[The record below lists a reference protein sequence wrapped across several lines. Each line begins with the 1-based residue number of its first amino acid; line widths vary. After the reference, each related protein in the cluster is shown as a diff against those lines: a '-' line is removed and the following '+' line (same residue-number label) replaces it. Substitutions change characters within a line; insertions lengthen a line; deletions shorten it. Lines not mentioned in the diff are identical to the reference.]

1 MDCVYD
7 ERMLDMVP
15 IWRDKGINKEPKDGL
30 CLWRKNVR
38 YGTDLERQRNKQRAE
53 GWTVSM
59 TKECYKEPKDGLCLW
74 RKNVR
79 YGTDLERQRNKQRA
93 EGWTMSMTKADEKT
107 IESAEL
113 WTMDQLDWELRSKY
127 FERAEHHQTPRGS
140 TRSCCAAQALLI
152 WPYNKRRRVRTII
165 KCVIQGEVHGKRQRG
180 RRKSNMTPRNGN
192 NAKWIGE
199 NVEEIMGGWS
209 SFLTGPR
216 KKKKTELKSK
226 QRHRVPHFAWFNS
239 SRLFKLIQRDYQKI
253 SNDPPR
259 TGTKFVGAQ
268 KAGISIYADGDFG
281 EMKKTETPSK
291 SRRVGMYADD
301 DLWKIRNSWH
311 RYCKTRSHNIAYDL
325 SNVHDIG

>member
-180 RRKSNMTPRNGN
+180 RRKSNMTPCTQRQQRKMDWWKCGRNHGRLIVIPDGT
-192 NAKWIGE
+192 A
-199 NVEEIMGGWS
+199 EEEEDWTEEQATSQS
-209 SFLTGPR
+209 SPL
-216 KKKKTELKSK
+216 
-226 QRHRVPHFAWFNS
+226 
-239 SRLFKLIQRDYQKI
+239 RLV
-253 SNDPPR
+253 
-259 TGTKFVGAQ
+259 FVAT
-268 KAGISIYADGDFG
+268 F
-281 EMKKTETPSK
+281 
-291 SRRVGMYADD
+291 
-301 DLWKIRNSWH
+301 
-311 RYCKTRSHNIAYDL
+311 
-325 SNVHDIG
+325 